1 MLRRTLSSGWVK
13 WFINSIGD
21 AFVDRGVDETINR
34 VTGGQS
40 SEGSTRGKPP
50 EASSTLSTKGGK
62 DLADEVFGRLAKA
75 RAQQPKVMTKIGFSQ
90 KDAVKPWEMRIFEEI
105 ITEKKLVGPGEL
117 ERLTSFIG
125 NTAERIVT
133 EDITPKY
140 ETAKNEDGSVKK
152 GKDGKPIQKKVGEI
166 KKTEV
171 EVKNDLGAIAI
182 VSIIKEARNGFDDM
196 ARKNPGPFRERIKL
210 CLEADGAFNTPRKKW
225 AARIERA
232 GQSTLNVLEAIPGD
246 GFMDSVE
253 ARIKKNRKKIEKL
266 KRR

>member
-1 MLRRTLSSGWVK
+1 MKKGISWL
-13 WFINSIGD
+13 INSLGD
-21 AFVDRGVDETINR
+21 AFVDRGVDETINKM
-34 VTGGQS
+34 TGGQS
-40 SEGSTRGKPP
+40 SETREKP
-50 EASSTLSTKGGK
+50 ETNSTLSTKGGK

-75 RAQQPKVMTKIGFSQ
+75 RAQQPKAMTKIGFFQ
-90 KDAVKPWEMRIFEEI
+90 KDAVTPWEMRIFEEV
-105 ITEKKLVGPGEL
+105 ITEKKVVGPGEL
-117 ERLTSFIG
+117 ERLTSVIG

-140 ETAKNEDGSVKK
+140 ETAKNDDGSVKK
-152 GKDGKPIQKKVGEI
+152 DKDGKPIQKKVGEV

-196 ARKNPGPFRERIKL
+196 AKKNPDLFRERIKL

-253 ARIKKNRKKIEKL
+253 YRIKKNQKKIEKL
-266 KRR
+266 KRKRR